1 LPRRHRDL
9 LVHLVDL
16 GAELDHLSEKSIST
30 GRVGRSEKSKPNQEA
45 ENVKRGE
52 QERASAS

>member
-16 GAELDHLSEKSIST
+16 GAELDHLSEK
-30 GRVGRSEKSKPNQEA
+30 
-45 ENVKRGE
+45 
-52 QERASAS
+52 